1 MVNLKKKE
9 KENKLPNHIAIIMD
23 GNGRW
28 ARKKG
33 LLRIKGHEAGIE
45 SVREI
50 TRECAKKYIGQLT
63 LYAFSAEN
71 WKRPKREVNF
81 LMRMLKKFLI
91 QERPEIAENNIR
103 LTAIGRIDA
112 LPETVQDELA
122 ISMEESKNNTGM
134 ILCLALNYGGRTEIV
149 DAARKISESV
159 KNEIIEPD
167 EIDEETFRDY
177 LYTREMED
185 PDLLIRTGGEMRVSN
200 FLLWEISYAEIYV
213 TPVYW
218 PDFRKANLE
227 NALNDFAKR
236 ERRFGGLIT

>member
-1 MVNLKKKE
+1 MANLKKKE
-9 KENKLPNHIAIIMD
+9 KERILPNHIAIIMD

-33 LLRIKGHEAGIE
+33 LVRIKGHEAGIE

-71 WKRPKREVNF
+71 WKRPKVEIKF

-103 LTAIGRIDA
+103 LTAIGRIDE
-112 LPETVQDELA
+112 LPKSVQDELA
-122 ISMEESKNNTGM
+122 ISIEESKNNTGM

-149 DAARKISESV
+149 DATRKISEAV
-159 KNEIIEPD
+159 KNEVIKPD

-177 LYTREMED
+177 LYTRGMDD
-185 PDLLIRTGGEMRVSN
+185 PDLLIRTGGEMRISN
-200 FLLWEISYAEIYV
+200 FLLWEISYAELYI

-227 NALNDFAKR
+227 SALNDFANR